1 MERIP
6 ITRPFFEEDIADIL
20 GDVRKILKTGRLI
33 LGPYTE
39 RFEKEFADYIGVK
52 HAIAVNSCTTA
63 LTICMR
69 YFGVEGKEVI
79 IPTNT
84 FISSPNSVIFE
95 GGRPVLADMDPDTLC
110 ITSEEVRKRISGKT
124 RGVMAVHIAGLVCPQ
139 IKEIKEICED
149 NNLFLLEDAAHA
161 NGATIDSKKAGSLGD
176 AGCFS
181 FYPTKIITTMT
192 GGIITTNDSK
202 LNEFARSL
210 RHFGEGKKREV
221 IEFGNDW
228 VMSEIS
234 ACLGIYQLK
243 RLDDYIKRRNEIA
256 KLYTKHIS
264 KMDNIK
270 SLPVPANVRHSYYRY
285 ATLLSKDIDVTKLAE
300 ALKRRGIDTGSVYN
314 PPCHLQPLYK
324 KLFGFREGMFPVAD
338 DILPRILCLP
348 VFIGLKDEEIGYI
361 TDCLKEELENDRNHS
376 SG

>member
-1 MERIP
+1 
-6 ITRPFFEEDIADIL
+6 
-20 GDVRKILKTGRLI
+20 
-33 LGPYTE
+33 
-39 RFEKEFADYIGVK
+39 
-52 HAIAVNSCTTA
+52 
-63 LTICMR
+63 
-69 YFGVEGKEVI
+69 
-79 IPTNT
+79 
-84 FISSPNSVIFE
+84 
-95 GGRPVLADMDPDTLC
+95 
-110 ITSEEVRKRISGKT
+110 
-124 RGVMAVHIAGLVCPQ
+124 
-139 IKEIKEICED
+139 
-149 NNLFLLEDAAHA
+149 
-161 NGATIDSKKAGSLGD
+161 
-176 AGCFS
+176 
-181 FYPTKIITTMT
+181 MT

-256 KLYTKHIS
+256 EKYTRLIS

-270 SLPVPANVRHSYYRY
+270 PLPVPANVRHSYYRY